1 MLSVYLSTIETKE
14 ERDTFVYIYTHFRK
28 QMLLAANRI
37 VNNPYDA
44 EDIVHNTFVT
54 ISKNLKLFE
63 NKSDKTIHSYLIQAT
78 KGHAHN
84 YIKKND
90 AERRA
95 IHRSGQKLPKGYV
108 DDFVLKIEYDLILDA
123 IRKLNDIYST
133 VLYLYYIEEM
143 TYTEVANLLGRKPK
157 TVRKQI
163 ERGKEQLCHL
173 LGVNNKL

>member
-1 MLSVYLSTIETKE
+1 MLIT
-14 ERDTFVYIYTHFRK
+14 
-28 QMLLAANRI
+28 ANRI

-54 ISKNLKLFE
+54 VSKNLKLFK
-63 NKSDKTIHSYLIQAT
+63 NKSDRTMHSYLIQAT

-95 IHRSGQKLPKGYV
+95 INRSGQKLPKGYV
-108 DDFVLKIEYDLILDA
+108 DNFVLQVEYNLILDA

-143 TYTEVANLLGRKPK
+143 TYIEVANLLNRKPK

-163 ERGKEQLCHL
+163 ERGKQQLYEL
-173 LGVNNKL
+173 LGVNNKI